1 MLRQHDIGMR
11 GGNRGVEDRAQ
22 ERASVGHEVTRG
34 RPRTCKALIHPISPK
49 ENPRKQACGGD

>member
-11 GGNRGVEDRAQ
+11 GGNGGVEDRAQ

-34 RPRTCKALIHPISPK
+34 SDKDMQRPYPSDR
-49 ENPRKQACGGD
+49 RKRKPP